1 MTISKLNT
9 SYLNKIGANFE
20 KGTERVFNSL
30 RNAIE
35 KIKNTMCKFRDHL
48 TNINNKS
55 DISESES
62 LSDFLNKHHAM
73 IAKFDEQKESS
84 GFKDNFEKD
93 TELLL
98 NKKIIDNTLN
108 DSEA

>member
-1 MTISKLNT
+1 
-9 SYLNKIGANFE
+9 
-20 KGTERVFNSL
+20 
-30 RNAIE
+30 
-35 KIKNTMCKFRDHL
+35 
-48 TNINNKS
+48 
-55 DISESES
+55 
-62 LSDFLNKHHAM
+62 M

-108 DSEA
+108 GSEA